1 MILADTS
8 VWVDHLRSSDPI
20 MTVLL
25 QSGKIATHP
34 FVVTEIALGSL
45 RDRRK
50 KLASMDALRQVN
62 IAESDEVRR
71 LIESHSLYSK
81 GLGLTDVHL
90 IASCMM
96 TVGVQLWTRD
106 KALAAVAQSM
116 GVSASLP

>member
-1 MILADTS
+1 VILADTS
-8 VWVDHLRSSDPI
+8 VWVDHLRRTDPI
-20 MTVLL
+20 MSALL

-34 FVVTEIALGSL
+34 FVVTEVALGSL
-45 RDRRK
+45 RDRLR
-50 KLASMDALRQVN
+50 KLASLDELQHVN
-62 IAESDEVRR
+62 LAEADEVRR

-106 KALAAVAQSM
+106 KALATVAKSM
-116 GVSASLP
+116 GVHANLP